1 MYPTL
6 SGTFFVA
13 RMSAVFR
20 GHFQALYLFYSLIT
34 SILKNRFTCY
44 FLITDSAQI
53 VRR

>member
-20 GHFQALYLFYSLIT
+20 GHFQALYLFYSSISSLIRY
-34 SILKNRFTCY
+34 S
-44 FLITDSAQI
+44 
-53 VRR
+53 